1 MPEFMPEPCLTL
13 ETKEDVIAAL
23 ADTSWKDQPYPYEY
37 RVKSVWLISLIEEII
52 ATTGR
57 YFAYN
62 SEVKRLAEQ
71 RLGYPA
77 QNDAYYS
84 KENNPLSTLIYNA
97 QCYQRSD
104 KLRAAGYQP
113 MTQALIE
120 EAFAKAAKIE
130 IISDSLLGGPRPV
143 VLNAREIGGK
153 VYAMQP
159 RKRKYHIAP
168 GGQPAKII

>member
-84 KENNPLSTLIYNA
+84 KENNPLSTLIYNCAMLPA
-97 QCYQRSD
+97 QR
-104 KLRAAGYQP
+104 
-113 MTQALIE
+113 QATRRRLS
-120 EAFAKAAKIE
+120 AHDA
-130 IISDSLLGGPRPV
+130 SLDRRGFCQGR
-143 VLNAREIGGK
+143 
-153 VYAMQP
+153 
-159 RKRKYHIAP
+159 
-168 GGQPAKII
+168 

>member
-37 RVKSVWLISLIEEII
+37 RVKSVWLIGLIEEII

-97 QCYQRSD
+97 QCY
-104 KLRAAGYQP
+104 RAATSYAP
-113 MTQALIE
+113 PA
-120 EAFAKAAKIE
+120 
-130 IISDSLLGGPRPV
+130 ISP
-143 VLNAREIGGK
+143 
-153 VYAMQP
+153 
-159 RKRKYHIAP
+159 
-168 GGQPAKII
+168 